1 MSIVRIARNGP
12 NLYWQDVHKLA
23 NGDPM
28 SAAKPHR
35 LLCVGAVHI
44 DDTATPLGSLVA
56 KASNPV
62 RWSHSIG
69 GVSANALRAARRE
82 LPMLDIDFIAA
93 VGDDT
98 LAQTLA
104 DALQQQTINTRF
116 VTLDNTPTGRYS
128 VILDQHGELFI
139 GLADVDNAERLTL
152 EQFVHK
158 VDAIT
163 PDAVLIDTNLHAKT
177 ITSIAHHVEQHWQC
191 PLLGLAVSP
200 AKVVKLLAIREQLAV
215 LICNRRE
222 AIALLQTRLQTRL
235 QMGLQTRPQT
245 TLQSGKSSTGKQTD
259 IATTTPSPSNSG
271 FEHASTE
278 ALALALIDSGF
289 SRFVLSDGADPVF
302 VFEDDQLKQLA
313 VPSLTIESTVNGAGD
328 AMAGAIVA
336 HWVNGTKL
344 FEAVKTAGL
353 PAASR
358 ILTGEIPPQRLA

>member
-1 MSIVRIARNGP
+1 MSIVLIARNGP
-12 NLYWQDVHKLA
+12 DLYWQDVHKQA
-23 NGDPM
+23 RGDPM

-82 LPMLDIDFIAA
+82 LPMLDIDFVAA
-93 VGDDT
+93 VGDDA
-98 LAQTLA
+98 LAKTLA

-116 VTLDNTPTGRYS
+116 ETLDNTPTGRYS

-152 EQFVHK
+152 EHFVHK

-177 ITSIAHHVEQHWQC
+177 ITAIAQHVEQHWQC

-200 AKVVKLLAIREQLAV
+200 AKVVKLLAIREQLSV

-222 AIALLQTRLQTRL
+222 AIALLQTRLQ
-235 QMGLQTRPQT
+235 MGLQTRPQT
-245 TLQSGKSSTGKQTD
+245 TPQSGKSSTGKQTD
-259 IATTTPSPSNSG
+259 IATTTPSPSNSD

-278 ALALALIDSGF
+278 SLALALIDSGF

-302 VFEDDQLKQLA
+302 IFEDDQLKQVA

-358 ILTGEIPPQRLA
+358 ILSGEIPPQRLA

>member
-1 MSIVRIARNGP
+1 MSIVLIARNGP
-12 NLYWQDVHKLA
+12 DLYWQDVHKPA

-28 SAAKPHR
+28 SAATPHR
-35 LLCVGAVHI
+35 LLCVGAIHI

-82 LPMLDIDFIAA
+82 LPRLDIDFIAA

-98 LAQTLA
+98 YAETLA

-128 VILDQHGELFI
+128 AILDQHGELFI

-152 EQFVHK
+152 EHIVHK
-158 VDAIT
+158 IGALA
-163 PDAVLIDTNLHAKT
+163 PDAVLIDTNLHAET
-177 ITSIAHHVEQHWQC
+177 IAALAQYVKQHWQC

-200 AKVVKLLAIREQLAV
+200 AKVVKLLSIRKQLAM

-222 AIALLQTRLQTRL
+222 AIALLQTRPQTKLQTSNS
-235 QMGLQTRPQT
+235 T
-245 TLQSGKSSTGKQTD
+245 TGKQTD
-259 IATTTPSPSNSG
+259 VATTTPSRSNSG

-313 VPSLTIESTVNGAGD
+313 VPSLAIESTVNGAGD

>member
-1 MSIVRIARNGP
+1 MSIVLIARNGP
-12 NLYWQDVHKLA
+12 DLYWQDVHKLA

-28 SAAKPHR
+28 SAATPHR
-35 LLCVGAVHI
+35 LLCVGAIHI

-98 LAQTLA
+98 YAETLA

-128 VILDQHGELFI
+128 AILDQHGELFI

-152 EQFVHK
+152 EHIVHK
-158 VDAIT
+158 IGALA
-163 PDAVLIDTNLHAKT
+163 PDAVLIDTNLHAET
-177 ITSIAHHVEQHWQC
+177 IAALAQYVKQHWQC

-200 AKVVKLLAIREQLAV
+200 AKVVKLLSIHEQLAM

-222 AIALLQTRLQTRL
+222 AIALLQTRP
-235 QMGLQTRPQT
+235 QMGLQTRQQT
-245 TLQSGKSSTGKQTD
+245 KLQTKLQTSNSTTGKQTD
-259 IATTTPSPSNSG
+259 VATTTPSRSNSG

-313 VPSLTIESTVNGAGD
+313 VPSLAIESTVNGAGD

-358 ILTGEIPPQRLA
+358 ILSGEIPPQRLA

>member
-1 MSIVRIARNGP
+1 MSIVLIARKGP
-12 NLYWQDVHKLA
+12 DLYWRDVHKLA

-28 SAAKPHR
+28 SAVTPHR

-82 LPMLDIDFIAA
+82 LPRLDIDFIAA

-98 LAQTLA
+98 YAETLA

-128 VILDQHGELFI
+128 AILDQHGELFI

-152 EQFVHK
+152 EHIVHK
-158 VDAIT
+158 IGALA
-163 PDAVLIDTNLHAKT
+163 PDAVLIDTNLHAET
-177 ITSIAHHVEQHWQC
+177 IAALAQYVKQHWQC

-200 AKVVKLLAIREQLAV
+200 AKGVKLLSIREQLAM

-222 AIALLQTRLQTRL
+222 AIALLQTRPQMGP
-235 QMGLQTRPQT
+235 QMGLQT
-245 TLQSGKSSTGKQTD
+245 GKQTD
-259 IATTTPSPSNSG
+259 VATTTPSRSNSG

-313 VPSLTIESTVNGAGD
+313 VPRLAIESTVNGAGD

>member
-1 MSIVRIARNGP
+1 MSIVLIARNGP
-12 NLYWQDVHKLA
+12 DLYWQDVHKPA

-28 SAAKPHR
+28 SAATPHR
-35 LLCVGAVHI
+35 LLCVGAIHK

-82 LPMLDIDFIAA
+82 LPRLDIDFIAA

-98 LAQTLA
+98 YAETLA

-128 VILDQHGELFI
+128 AILDQHGELFI

-152 EQFVHK
+152 EHI
-158 VDAIT
+158 VDKIGALS
-163 PDAVLIDTNLHAKT
+163 PDAVLIDTNLHAET
-177 ITSIAHHVEQHWQC
+177 ITAIAQHVEQHWQC

-215 LICNRRE
+215 LICNRLE
-222 AIALLQTRLQTRL
+222 AIALLQTRLH
-235 QMGLQTRPQT
+235 MGLQTRPQT

-259 IATTTPSPSNSG
+259 IVTTTPSPSNSD

-278 ALALALIDSGF
+278 SLALALIDSGF

-302 VFEDDQLKQLA
+302 IFEDDQLKQVA

-358 ILTGEIPPQRLA
+358 ILSGEIPPQRLA

>member
-1 MSIVRIARNGP
+1 MSIVLIAGNRP
-12 NLYWQDVHKLA
+12 DLYWQDVHKLA

-28 SAAKPHR
+28 SAAKSHR
-35 LLCVGAVHI
+35 LLCVGAIHI

-62 RWSHSIG
+62 RWSQSIG

-82 LPMLDIDFIAA
+82 RPMLAIDFIAA

-98 LAQTLA
+98 FADTLT
-104 DALQQQTINTRF
+104 DALRQQTINTRF
-116 VTLDNTPTGRYS
+116 VTLDNTRTGRYS
-128 VILDQHGELFI
+128 AVLDRHGELFI

-152 EQFVHK
+152 EHIVQK
-158 VDAIT
+158 IDAIT
-163 PDAVLIDTNLHAKT
+163 PNAVLIDTNLHAET
-177 ITSIAHHVEQHWQC
+177 ITAIAQHVNQHWQC

-200 AKVVKLLAIREQLAV
+200 AKVLKLLAIREQLAV

-222 AIALLQTRLQTRL
+222 AIALLQTKLQTNL
-235 QMGLQTRPQT
+235 QTKPQTRPQT
-245 TLQSGKSSTGKQTD
+245 SLQTGKSETGKQTD
-259 IATTTPSPSNSG
+259 IATTTLSPSNSD
-271 FEHASTE
+271 FEHNSTKT
-278 ALALALIDSGF
+278 LALALIDSGF

-302 VFEDDQLKQLA
+302 VFEDDQLKQVA
-313 VPSLTIESTVNGAGD
+313 VPRLAIASTVNGAGD

-344 FEAVKTAGL
+344 FDAVKTAGL

-358 ILTGEIPPQRLA
+358 ILSGEIPPQQLA

>member
-1 MSIVRIARNGP
+1 MSIVLIARNGP
-12 NLYWQDVHKLA
+12 DLYWQDVHKPA

-28 SAAKPHR
+28 SAATPHR
-35 LLCVGAVHI
+35 LLCVGAIHI

-98 LAQTLA
+98 YAETLA

-128 VILDQHGELFI
+128 AILDQHGELFI

-152 EQFVHK
+152 EHIVHK
-158 VDAIT
+158 IGALA
-163 PDAVLIDTNLHAKT
+163 PDAVLIDTNLHAET
-177 ITSIAHHVEQHWQC
+177 IAALAQYVKQHWQC

-200 AKVVKLLAIREQLAV
+200 AKVVKLLSIHEQLAM

-222 AIALLQTRLQTRL
+222 AIALLQTRP
-235 QMGLQTRPQT
+235 QMGLQTRQQT
-245 TLQSGKSSTGKQTD
+245 KLQTSNSTTGKQTD
-259 IATTTPSPSNSG
+259 VATTTPSRSNSG

-313 VPSLTIESTVNGAGD
+313 VPRLAIESTVNGAGD
-328 AMAGAIVA
+328 AMAGAIFA

-344 FEAVKTAGL
+344 FEAVQTAGL

-358 ILTGEIPPQRLA
+358 ILSGEIPPQRLA